1 VEKMLLIIDNQ
12 SAFIKK
18 FKRQF
23 LAEQDFDYIFFD
35 HNQPITLSA
44 NTKIKGVILSGGKGN
59 PYEPLN
65 LTSNYVAMMNFDV
78 PIIGFC
84 LGHEIIA
91 VGFKGRIKKLAEYHG
106 KKEIVTITKPED
118 PIFEGLDKKDV
129 SLVKRHAFHVS
140 GLPESFESLAISE
153 TCNNEIIKHKTKPIY
168 GFQSHPE
175 VSGEDGMLM
184 VKNFLK
190 ICGIL

>member
-1 VEKMLLIIDNQ
+1 MLLIIDNQ

-23 LAEQDFDYIFFD
+23 LSEQDFDYVFFD

-44 NTKIKGVILSGGKGN
+44 KTKIKGVILSGGKGN

-65 LTSNYVAMMNFDV
+65 LASNYVALINFNV

-91 VGFKGRIKKLAEYHG
+91 VSYRGRIKKLSEYHG
-106 KKEIVTITKPED
+106 KKEIVTITKPDD
-118 PIFEGLDKKDV
+118 PIFEGLGKTEV
-129 SLVKRHAFHVS
+129 SLVKRHHFHVTE
-140 GLPESFESLAISE
+140 LPETFESLATSE
-153 TCNNEIIKHKTKPIY
+153 TSSNEIIKHKTKPIY

-175 VSGEDGMLM
+175 VSGEDGMCM
-184 VKNFLK
+184 VLNFLK
-190 ICGIL
+190 MCGVI